1 MLSLVRTKAVPLL
14 VGALCLTSSTLH
26 AQEAED
32 ADISI
37 VKGDAVLLSDID
49 DWLVGVFGPN
59 DSINQRVGNFDFFCA
74 HSTTGLFSL
83 DLSSTNGGA
92 NLTLFSGGGDAM
104 EYFVVAYS
112 YSENASRVFPDTRQ
126 EFTQPFTLNRR
137 LGSPTP
143 SCVGQGF
150 GDANLYFAAAV
161 EPANFNA
168 APAGIYRDTV
178 VMTIR
183 AE

>member
-1 MLSLVRTKAVPLL
+1 MTISLHNVIA
-14 VGALCLTSSTLH
+14 STLAGVLCFASSSVF

-32 ADISI
+32 SEVSI
-37 VKGDAVLLSDID
+37 IKGDAVLLSDID
-49 DWLVGVFGPN
+49 DWVVGIFGPS
-59 DSINQRVGNFDFFCA
+59 DTIATRVGNFDFFCA
-74 HSTTGLFSL
+74 HSTTGLFRL
-83 DLSSTNGGA
+83 ELSSVNGGA
-92 NLTLFSGGGDAM
+92 NLTLLSNGGDTM

-126 EFTQPFTLNRR
+126 EFTQPFALSRR
-137 LGSPTP
+137 LASPNP

-161 EPANFNA
+161 EPGNFNA

-178 VMTIR
+178 IMTIS

>member
-1 MLSLVRTKAVPLL
+1 MPLAASNLSATLIAGLVCFASASVL
-14 VGALCLTSSTLH
+14 

-32 ADISI
+32 SE
-37 VKGDAVLLSDID
+37 VSVTKSDAVLLSDID
-49 DWLVGVFGPN
+49 DWLVGIFGPS
-59 DSINQRVGNFDFFCA
+59 DTIATRVGNFDFFCA
-74 HSTTGLFSL
+74 HSTTGLFRLELNSV
-83 DLSSTNGGA
+83 NGGT
-92 NLTLFSGGGDAM
+92 NLTLLSNGGDAM

-126 EFTQPFTLNRR
+126 EFTQAFTLTRR
-137 LGSPTP
+137 LASPNP
-143 SCVGQGF
+143 SCIGQGF

-161 EPANFNA
+161 EPGNFNA

-178 VMTIR
+178 IMTIS